1 MEQKRL
7 FSIVSAYLCSMF
19 VVVGAKCRLRERFL
33 LVRISENLRFYQWIP
48 AKTIAYLS
56 RFGIIK
62 EWFTVRK
69 NRALKTCLMNLEV
82 LMSQSVTIKSNKYG
96 INLILDKDMPFQEL
110 LTAIKEKFQESEKFF
125 KNAKM
130 AISFEGRTLTQEEEY
145 QIIETIT
152 ENTSISIICIVDND
166 ETHADL
172 VKQQIE
178 AYYDSVSGREGEFYR
193 GTLRSG
199 QVLESV
205 SSVVI
210 VGDVNPGAKIISQG
224 NIIVLG
230 ALKGNA
236 YAGAAGDSNCFIVA
250 LEMDPI
256 QIQIGDI
263 LAKSPDKKMKPMR
276 RLRRKEKNPVIPE
289 AQIAVAKGGNI
300 YIEPI
305 TRASLN
311 DYTK

>member
-1 MEQKRL
+1 MLKIDKKLKL
-7 FSIVSAYLCSMF
+7 FSENFMKFDAALRKDY
-19 VVVGAKCRLRERFL
+19 AKVEIPVMLSQVL
-33 LVRISENLRFYQWIP
+33 WAISVPFQTAILGHLSSDAIAANSVATTFYQ
-48 AKTIAYLS
+48 YL
-56 RFGIIK
+56 K
-62 EWFTVRK
+62 V
-69 NRALKTCLMNLEV
+69 CLLYT
-82 LMSQSVTIKSNKYG
+82 S
-96 INLILDKDMPFQEL
+96 
-110 LTAIKEKFQESEKFF
+110 ESEKFF

-224 NIIVLG
+224 NICL
-230 ALKGNA
+230 L
-236 YAGAAGDSNCFIVA
+236 
-250 LEMDPI
+250 
-256 QIQIGDI
+256 
-263 LAKSPDKKMKPMR
+263 
-276 RLRRKEKNPVIPE
+276 
-289 AQIAVAKGGNI
+289 
-300 YIEPI
+300 
-305 TRASLN
+305 
-311 DYTK
+311 YTSRCV

>member
-1 MEQKRL
+1 MIQQT
-7 FSIVSAYLCSMF
+7 
-19 VVVGAKCRLRERFL
+19 VV
-33 LVRISENLRFYQWIP
+33 
-48 AKTIAYLS
+48 
-56 RFGIIK
+56 
-62 EWFTVRK
+62 
-69 NRALKTCLMNLEV
+69 
-82 LMSQSVTIKSNKYG
+82 IKSNKYG
-96 INLILDKDMPFQEL
+96 ITLCLDKDIAFRDL
-110 LTAIKEKFQESEKFF
+110 LSQIAEKFKASAKFF
-125 KNAKM
+125 GDAQM
-130 AISFEGRTLTQEEEY
+130 ALSFEGRRLSESEQLEVV
-145 QIIETIT
+145 QTIQ
-152 ENTSISIICIVDND
+152 ENTSLEILCIMEQD
-166 ETHADL
+166 TL
-172 VKQQIE
+172 TE
-178 AYYDSVSGREGEFYR
+178 AYMKEVLEDRKKELSASDGKFYK

>member
-1 MEQKRL
+1 
-7 FSIVSAYLCSMF
+7 
-19 VVVGAKCRLRERFL
+19 
-33 LVRISENLRFYQWIP
+33 
-48 AKTIAYLS
+48 
-56 RFGIIK
+56 
-62 EWFTVRK
+62 
-69 NRALKTCLMNLEV
+69 
-82 LMSQSVTIKSNKYG
+82 MSQAVVIKSNKYG
-96 INLILDKDMPFQEL
+96 INLVLDKTMPFREL
-110 LTAIKEKFQESEKFF
+110 LVAIKEKFLESEKFF
-125 KNAKM
+125 KDAKM
-130 AISFEGRTLTQEEEY
+130 AISFEGRELTQEEEY

-166 ETHADL
+166 ESHADL

-224 NIIVLG
+224 NIVVLG

-263 LAKSPDKKMKPMR
+263 LAKSPDHKKMKPMR
-276 RLRRKEKNPVIPE
+276 RLRRKEKNSGDTGSTDRSG
-289 AQIAVAKGGNI
+289 KGRQ
-300 YIEPI
+300 YLH
-305 TRASLN
+305 RAGHTCKFERLYQDERMMPASWQGVEKMRSILEQVKVME
-311 DYTK
+311 DWMQ

>member
-1 MEQKRL
+1 MEQQVIL
-7 FSIVSAYLCSMF
+7 
-19 VVVGAKCRLRERFL
+19 
-33 LVRISENLRFYQWIP
+33 
-48 AKTIAYLS
+48 
-56 RFGIIK
+56 
-62 EWFTVRK
+62 
-69 NRALKTCLMNLEV
+69 
-82 LMSQSVTIKSNKYG
+82 KSNRYG
-96 INLILDKDMPFQEL
+96 INLILNENLPFEEL
-110 LTAIKEKFQESEKFF
+110 LDAIILKFHESDKFF
-125 KNAKM
+125 KNASI
-130 AISFEGRTLTQEEEY
+130 AITFSGRHLSTEEEIRIIDAITEQTSIHIICVLDSDEQKELDTKAQIEEFLRRQEESTG
-145 QIIETIT
+145 Q
-152 ENTSISIICIVDND
+152 
-166 ETHADL
+166 
-172 VKQQIE
+172 
-178 AYYDSVSGREGEFYR
+178 FYK

-199 QVLESV
+199 QVLECE

>member
-1 MEQKRL
+1 
-7 FSIVSAYLCSMF
+7 
-19 VVVGAKCRLRERFL
+19 
-33 LVRISENLRFYQWIP
+33 
-48 AKTIAYLS
+48 
-56 RFGIIK
+56 
-62 EWFTVRK
+62 
-69 NRALKTCLMNLEV
+69 
-82 LMSQSVTIKSNKYG
+82 MSQAVVIKSNKYG
-96 INLILDKDMPFQEL
+96 INLILDKNMPFQEL
-110 LTAIKEKFQESEKFF
+110 LVAIKEKFQESEKFF
-125 KNAKM
+125 KDAKM
-130 AISFEGRTLTQEEEY
+130 AISFEGRALTQEEEY

-166 ETHADL
+166 ESHADM
-172 VKQQIE
+172 VKQQID
-178 AYYDSVSGREGEFYR
+178 AYYDSVAGREGEFYR

-224 NIIVLG
+224 NIVVLG

-263 LAKSPDKKMKPMR
+263 LAKSPDNKKMKPR
-276 RLRRKEKNPVIPE
+276 RLRRKEKNPVSAE

-305 TRASLN
+305 TRGSLM